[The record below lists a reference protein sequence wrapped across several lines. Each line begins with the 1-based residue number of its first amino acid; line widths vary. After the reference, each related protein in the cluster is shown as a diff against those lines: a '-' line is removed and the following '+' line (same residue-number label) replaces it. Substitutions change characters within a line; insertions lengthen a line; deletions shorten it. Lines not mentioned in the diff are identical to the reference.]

1 MSVKWTKTELQ
12 KFTEVEGRGIGKIHS
27 KASVGCTGRLQ
38 ARMGIGG
45 KHGISEEDEGS
56 LGH

>member
-1 MSVKWTKTELQ
+1 MDEDGV
-12 KFTEVEGRGIGKIHS
+12 TEVHRSEGRGIGKIHS